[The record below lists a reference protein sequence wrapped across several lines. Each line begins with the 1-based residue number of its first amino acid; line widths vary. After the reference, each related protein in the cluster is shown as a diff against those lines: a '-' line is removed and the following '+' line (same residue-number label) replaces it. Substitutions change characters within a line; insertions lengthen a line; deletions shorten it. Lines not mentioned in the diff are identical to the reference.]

1 MRLTTQFSKF
11 MGLFNQS
18 NIFQL
23 NQLQEGRHVREKIF
37 QLIYILES
45 YPRDESS
52 MQRIVHATNCPCD
65 ELSMRRIVR
74 DELSAT
80 NCPCDEL
87 SGRPIPSNTCGMNS
101 NGRMK
106 NEQPKNEKGLLRVWH
121 SIGKDVTKKLV
132 PSIPSRLNEVIRLK
146 GYPTGY

>member
-1 MRLTTQFSKF
+1 

-87 SGRPIPSNTCGMNS
+87 SGRPFTPIYIHIMPTYPIRDKWTQIGA
-101 NGRMK
+101 
-106 NEQPKNEKGLLRVWH
+106 GL
-121 SIGKDVTKKLV
+121 TK
-132 PSIPSRLNEVIRLK
+132 ICMDNYWDEIF
-146 GYPTGY
+146 

>member
-1 MRLTTQFSKF
+1 

-52 MQRIVHATNCPCD
+52 MRRIVHATNCP
-65 ELSMRRIVR
+65 RRIVR
-74 DELSAT
+74 DELFAT
-80 NCPCDEL
+80 NCPRRIVRATNCPGAD
-87 SGRPIPSNTCGMNS
+87 RC
-101 NGRMK
+101 
-106 NEQPKNEKGLLRVWH
+106 H
-121 SIGKDVTKKLV
+121 
-132 PSIPSRLNEVIRLK
+132 
-146 GYPTGY
+146 